1 MEDFAGLYS
10 SLRLAWRGLPLGPFE
25 RQVIIGFSEFMLC
38 FGVIFLIERIYGMKA
53 ERYKSRVFAHD
64 IAYAAYYK
72 LGMIAVFTVPLMAV
86 LEPILSR
93 LSSNVLNPLPFPV
106 QMIIYLLLGDFVQY
120 WLHQAQHR
128 VRFLWAFHS
137 THHTQE
143 QLSFATFYRV
153 HPVDVILE
161 STLVYISLRLLGD
174 QPLVLYP
181 FMTLVY
187 ELQAMLAH
195 SLVPWKFGPFYKFF
209 LSPAFHAYHHSTDPA
224 HRNKNFCDGIFTFWD
239 YLFGTAVKDNEPM
252 PRNFGVPNM
261 RSTSLW
267 SSLVTTPLSVL
278 FENHVAAR
286 RKSGGTST

>member
-1 MEDFAGLYS
+1 MEEFASLYQ
-10 SLRLAWRGLPLGPFE
+10 SLRQVWRSLPLSPFE
-25 RQVIIGFSEFMLC
+25 KQMIIGFSEFILC
-38 FGVIFLIERIYGMKA
+38 FAVIFLIERIYGMKA
-53 ERYKSRVFAHD
+53 GRYKSRVFAHD

-72 LGMIAVFTVPLMAV
+72 LGLIAVFTVPLMGV
-86 LEPILSR
+86 LEPVLSQ
-93 LSSNVLNPLPFPV
+93 LSLNVLDSLPFPV

-153 HPVDVILE
+153 HPVDVIIE
-161 STLVYISLRLLGD
+161 STLVYISLRLLGN

-195 SLVPWKFGPFYKFF
+195 SLVPWKYGPLYKLF
-209 LSPAFHAYHHSTDPA
+209 LSPTFHSFHHSTDPA
-224 HRNKNFCDGIFTFWD
+224 HRNKNFCAGIFTFWD
-239 YLFGTAVKDNEPM
+239 YLFGTAVKDDEPR
-252 PRNFGVPNM
+252 PQHFGVPNLK
-261 RSTSLW
+261 STSLW
-267 SSLVTTPLSVL
+267 SSLVTTPMSVL
-278 FENHVAAR
+278 LENHVGAR
-286 RKSGGTST
+286 QKSSSSTT